1 MRLTSYGGA
10 GGQVTGSCHLL
21 ETKDHRVLIDCGFF
35 QGRGGDD
42 ANRAALPFDPAQV
55 DFLVLTHAHLDHTGR
70 IPLLV
75 QRGFQGQIVSTA
87 ATYDLARLILLDSAE
102 IQVEDARRKAKRKAQ
117 RAGRELREPLYDV
130 EDVLDALDLFDTFP
144 RYDQKVEL
152 GEGLSL
158 TFRDAGHILGSAFA
172 ELEVREGRRKMRR
185 ITFSGD
191 LGNLDKPL
199 IRDPQLPSE
208 ADLVV
213 MESTYGD
220 RNHRAFDDSV
230 DEFRKALQDA
240 LERGGNVI
248 IPSFAL
254 ERSQELLYILYEF
267 YRAGDLP
274 KCKIFLDSPLAIDS
288 TKVYTKHGDCFDE
301 DALKL
306 AQEGGNPFHFDAL
319 EYVRHNEDSREINE
333 MHGGAII
340 IAGAGMCTGG
350 RVLHHL
356 RHNLWRTQSSV
367 IFVGFASEGTLGR
380 EIIEGRPSV
389 SIFGEDIPV
398 RAKIHTINGFSG
410 HAGQKTLLDWLDA
423 TGEPEKIL
431 LVHGEDRARTALSR
445 QINEGMGLS
454 AHLQAMN
461 EGVDL

>member
-1 MRLTSYGGA
+1 
-10 GGQVTGSCHLL
+10 
-21 ETKDHRVLIDCGFF
+21 
-35 QGRGGDD
+35 
-42 ANRAALPFDPAQV
+42 
-55 DFLVLTHAHLDHTGR
+55 
-70 IPLLV
+70 
-75 QRGFQGQIVSTA
+75 
-87 ATYDLARLILLDSAE
+87 
-102 IQVEDARRKAKRKAQ
+102 
-117 RAGRELREPLYDV
+117 
-130 EDVLDALDLFDTFP
+130 
-144 RYDQKVEL
+144 
-152 GEGLSL
+152 
-158 TFRDAGHILGSAFA
+158 
-172 ELEVREGRRKMRR
+172 
-185 ITFSGD
+185 
-191 LGNLDKPL
+191 
-199 IRDPQLPSE
+199 
-208 ADLVV
+208 
-213 MESTYGD
+213 
-220 RNHRAFDDSV
+220 
-230 DEFRKALQDA
+230 
-240 LERGGNVI
+240 
-248 IPSFAL
+248 
-254 ERSQELLYILYEF
+254 
-267 YRAGDLP
+267 
-274 KCKIFLDSPLAIDS
+274 LAIDS

-333 MHGGAII
+333 IHGGAII

-350 RVLHHL
+350 RVMHHL
-356 RHNLWRTQSSV
+356 RHNLWRAQSSV

-431 LVHGEDRARTALSR
+431 LVHGEDRARAALSR